1 MTTQVRLLALSIAGA
16 VTLASSGAAMA
27 DDIIVGLITKS
38 YASPFF
44 VKMKEGAAA
53 KAAELG
59 VELRDYAGK
68 DFNDNEAQVA
78 AIESLIAAGAKGFAI
93 VAVDSR
99 AIVPSIKKARDA
111 GLFVIALDT
120 PLDPIDAAD
129 ATFATD
135 NFKAGELIG
144 AWALKTLGDQA
155 KDAKIAML
163 DLTISP
169 VTVDYLR
176 DHGFLKGF
184 GIPYSDITKN
194 GSEDDPRVCGHE
206 VTGGNEEGGRPAMEN
221 LLQKCPDINLVY
233 TMDEAVAAGAYK
245 ALQSAGKE
253 EGALIVSI
261 DGGCTGVKDIK
272 EGRLHATSQQY
283 PLLMAAKGVEAIVE
297 FAKTGKKPENTPGLD
312 FFDTGVA
319 LVTDQPVE
327 GLPSIDSDEGLRL
340 CWG

>member
-1 MTTQVRLLALSIAGA
+1 MTTKVRLLALSIVGAAALAG
-16 VTLASSGAAMA
+16 SGAAMA

-53 KAAELG
+53 KADELG

-68 DFNDNEAQVA
+68 DFNDNESQVT
-78 AIESLIAAGAKGFAI
+78 AIENLIAAGAKGFAI

-120 PLDPIDAAD
+120 PLDPIEAAD

-144 AWALKTLGDQA
+144 AWALKTLGDKA
-155 KDAKIAML
+155 SDAKIAML

-184 GIPYSDITKN
+184 GIPYTDITKN

-253 EGALIVSI
+253 EGVLIVSI

-272 EGRLHATSQQY
+272 DGRLHATSQQY
-283 PLLMAAKGVEAIVE
+283 PLLMASKGVEAIVE
-297 FAKTGKKPENTPGLD
+297 FAKTGKRPENTPGLE
-312 FFDTGVA
+312 FVDTGVA
-319 LVTDQPVE
+319 LVTDQPAE